1 MDWKKTKLMA
11 VLGVMFAATLMMS
24 STSQAADKA
33 PGEGYYVGA
42 FVGFGM
48 GILQADVDAQTINS
62 GATVKNQTYETERG
76 GLGLSGVQGGLWA
89 GWGMK
94 TADDLYFGAEISA
107 IGSDEKI
114 KLTSGGTGSGISTG
128 NGSTITTATAQRTW
142 GGGGAV
148 RVGYY
153 VNSDTL
159 FAVKAGVA
167 VSAFDVDIGISDET
181 YYAGGPQ
188 FGTSIE
194 TKLSKID
201 PNLSLR
207 VEAVYTDYL
216 TADILDLAGLE
227 GGGGHDTELTGHD
240 LAARIGVQYS
250 F

>member
-1 MDWKKTKLMA
+1 MQVKNWKLIMA
-11 VLGVMFAATLMMS
+11 LGVMLGASLMMS
-24 STSQAADKA
+24 PIAKAADGPA

-42 FVGFGM
+42 FLGFGM

-76 GLGLSGVQGGLWA
+76 GLGLSGIQGGIWA

-94 TADDLYFGAEISA
+94 TADDLYFGAEITA

-114 KLTSGGTGSGISTG
+114 TLTSNTGITTGTGSA
-128 NGSTITTATAQRTW
+128 NITTATAQRTW

-153 VNSDTL
+153 INSDTL
-159 FAVKAGVA
+159 LSLKAGVA
-167 VSAFDVDIGISDET
+167 ISAFNVDIGISDET

-188 FGTSIE
+188 FGTSVE
-194 TKLSKID
+194 TNLSKID

-207 VEAVYTDYL
+207 LEAVYTDYL
-216 TADILDLAGLE
+216 SADILDLDGLP

-240 LAARIGVQYS
+240 IAARIGVQYS

>member
-1 MDWKKTKLMA
+1 MKQRNLMA
-11 VLGVMFAATLMMS
+11 VLSVMFAATLMMS

-42 FVGFGM
+42 FMGFGM
-48 GILQADVDAQTINS
+48 GILQADVNAQTINS
-62 GATVKNQTYETERG
+62 GSTVKSQTYETDRG

-114 KLTSGGTGSGISTG
+114 KLTASGTGSGINTG
-128 NGSTITTATAQRTW
+128 NGSTITEASAQRTW

-159 FAVKAGVA
+159 FTVKAGVA
-167 VSAFDVDIGISDET
+167 VSAFDVDIQVSNET

-188 FGTSIE
+188 FGTSVE
-194 TKLSKID
+194 TRLSKID

-207 VEAVYTDYL
+207 LEAVYTDYL
-216 TADILDLAGLE
+216 TADILDLNGLE

-240 LAARIGVQYS
+240 IAARIGVQYS